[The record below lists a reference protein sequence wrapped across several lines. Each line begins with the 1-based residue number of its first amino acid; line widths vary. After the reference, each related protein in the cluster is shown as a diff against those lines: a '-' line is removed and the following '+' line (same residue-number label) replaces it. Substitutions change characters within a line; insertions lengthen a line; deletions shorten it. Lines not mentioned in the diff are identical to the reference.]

1 MDICTYKFC
10 SQAGWHGRALNLYG
24 VFSVDTGP
32 LRRHVVSSFVWVALW
47 ESFGHVHFDAKKYL
61 IKFWHWQDFLY
72 SHQNLIAN

>member
-47 ESFGHVHFDAKKYL
+47 ESFGCYFDLKTLQFGLRNFAL
-61 IKFWHWQDFLY
+61 ADFY
-72 SHQNLIAN
+72 IVTKI